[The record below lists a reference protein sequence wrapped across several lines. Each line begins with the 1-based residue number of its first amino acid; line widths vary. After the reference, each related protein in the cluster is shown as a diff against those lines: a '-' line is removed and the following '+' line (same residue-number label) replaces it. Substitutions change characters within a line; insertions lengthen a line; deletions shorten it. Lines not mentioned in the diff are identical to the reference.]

1 MERLIF
7 SIDPTGFY
15 IYFWLFVTIAL
26 ILGLVVY
33 LLLRRPQM
41 RRTQFKNRSPVSKL
55 WSALVAAAIALP
67 LIGYAYADSWLHFY
81 TVSMKDEKLY
91 INYIFPKRTVEISNL
106 NDLQVS
112 TDSAIRKG
120 VKYRIKLKTY
130 SEKEYTSQLMNAEQL
145 KVNLDKLNNSLK
157 KMEQHNE
164 SPH

>member
-1 MERLIF
+1 
-7 SIDPTGFY
+7 
-15 IYFWLFVTIAL
+15 
-26 ILGLVVY
+26 
-33 LLLRRPQM
+33 M
-41 RRTQFKNRSPVSKL
+41 RRAQFRNRSQVSKL
-55 WSALVAAAIALP
+55 WSTFVAAAIALP

-157 KMEQHNE
+157 KMEQNNE
-164 SPH
+164 SLHK

>member
-1 MERLIF
+1 
-7 SIDPTGFY
+7 
-15 IYFWLFVTIAL
+15 
-26 ILGLVVY
+26 
-33 LLLRRPQM
+33 M

-120 VKYRIKLKTY
+120 VKYRIKLKTS